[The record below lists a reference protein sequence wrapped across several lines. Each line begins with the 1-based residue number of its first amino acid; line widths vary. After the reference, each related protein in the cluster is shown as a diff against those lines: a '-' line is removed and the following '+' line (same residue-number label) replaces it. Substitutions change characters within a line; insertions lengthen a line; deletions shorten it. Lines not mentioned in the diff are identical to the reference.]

1 MPPCVPN
8 NSSMASCSPIFQEIQ
23 TVVAD
28 LDGGLLI
35 SPNPFPYF
43 MLIAIEAGSLLRGL
57 LLLLLSPLIHLL
69 YTFVSE
75 PTAIQLMIFI
85 SMFGLKIRDIR
96 TTARAVLPRFYA
108 ADVREDS
115 RQAFSGMYGRR
126 IVVTSIPTVMVEPF
140 ATDFLGADRV
150 LGTEID
156 VHPKS
161 LRATGFVKTPGVLAG
176 RWKKSAIKQEFGEE
190 SPDLGIG
197 CGASDHDF
205 VSLCKEGY
213 IVHPDNSAVPV
224 NPDHLNLRLIFH
236 DGRLVQRPTYLNAII
251 NYLWIPLGFILAIIR
266 IFFLVP
272 LPLSI
277 MPRLSSFFGL
287 KLITRGLP
295 PPPPSSGS
303 PGFLYVCNHRTA
315 IDPLVIS
322 VALKRK
328 ISCVTYS
335 LGHFSELMSPIRTFR
350 LSRDRATDTARISAL
365 LKEGDLIICPEG
377 TTCRQPFLLRFS
389 ALFAEL
395 SDRIVPVAVNI
406 RQGMFFGSTARGWE
420 SMDPF
425 FLFMNPRP
433 TFEIT
438 FLDPMPTEM
447 TCTGGR
453 PSIDVA
459 NHVQRML
466 GCTLGFESTTLTR
479 KDKYMM
485 LTGHAG
491 VVDHSSKMEPTK
503 SQ

>member
-1 MPPCVPN
+1 MPPCDPN
-8 NSSMASCSPIFQEIQ
+8 YTSCAPIVQDIQ

-35 SPNPFPYF
+35 SRNPFPYF

-115 RQAFSGMYGRR
+115 WREFSSVCGRR
-126 IVVTSIPTVMVEPF
+126 IAVTAIPTVMVEPF
-140 ATDFLGADRV
+140 VRDFLGGDGV

-156 VHPKS
+156 VNPRS
-161 LRATGFVKTPGVLAG
+161 GRATGFVKMPGVLAG
-176 RWKKSAIKQEFGEE
+176 KLKKLAIKQEFGDE

-197 CGASDHDF
+197 CEASDHDF
-205 VSLCKEGY
+205 VSLCKGY
-213 IVHPDNSAVPV
+213 NIVHQGSSAVPV
-224 NPDHLNLRLIFH
+224 HQDPLNRRIIFH
-236 DGRLVQRPTYLNAII
+236 DGRLVQRPTSLNAII
-251 NYLWIPLGFILAIIR
+251 TFLWIPLGFILAVVR
-266 IFFLVP
+266 IFFHIP
-272 LPLSI
+272 LPIYMVHRSARI
-277 MPRLSSFFGL
+277 FGVN
-287 KLITRGLP
+287 IIIHGQP
-295 PPPPSSGS
+295 PPPPSPGS
-303 PGFLYVCNHRTA
+303 PGFIYVCNHRTA
-315 IDPLVIS
+315 IDPLIIAI
-322 VALKRK
+322 ALGRK
-328 ISCVTYS
+328 VSCVTYS
-335 LGHFSELMSPIRTFR
+335 LGHFSELVSPIPTVP
-350 LSRDRATDTARISAL
+350 LTRDRATDAARISAL
-365 LKEGDLIICPEG
+365 LSDGDLVICPEG
-377 TTCRQPFLLRFS
+377 TTCREPFLLRFS

-395 SDRIVPVAVNI
+395 SDRIVPVAVNTAPS
-406 RQGMFFGSTARGWE
+406 MFYGSTVRGWK

-425 FLFMNPRP
+425 FVFMNPRP
-433 TFEIT
+433 IFEIT

-453 PSIDVA
+453 TAIEVA
-459 NHVQRML
+459 NHVQRLL
-466 GCTLGFESTTLTR
+466 GCTLGFECTTLTR

-485 LTGHAG
+485 LAGHTG
-491 VVDHSSKMEPTK
+491 VVDNSSKMEPSK